1 MENGAPLEVATAL
14 DQRDSGDRGDGI
26 PPVAHRLIGPHDPSP
41 VCLGDED
48 RGVAEGLA
56 PLDAHAVK
64 MRMRHRDAAQP
75 TSVPNC
81 GDARIVDKAQA
92 VPEDIAG
99 SGLHQQRP
107 LADSNRWIR
116 ADPGQSRFEV
126 ADVSTPAFRPKLLER
141 RPTLPL
147 RRHVLTLVVADR
159 AMRRRFRA
167 GRLLHPAGPANV
179 SGHGLN
185 VDSHPDLHLE
195 LTGTRPRAKRTAI
208 PRADRNLSISVA
220 PRSGSRVKT

>member
-1 MENGAPLEVATAL
+1 MNSTRVQPDATVWFPQPCWPSIASALTATRPRKAAMTAIHFVLVIAGPVEDGAPLEVATAL

-81 GDARIVDKAQA
+81 GEARIVDKAQA

-99 SGLHQQRP
+99 SRLHQQRP

-141 RPTLPL
+141 R
-147 RRHVLTLVVADR
+147 
-159 AMRRRFRA
+159 
-167 GRLLHPAGPANV
+167 
-179 SGHGLN
+179 
-185 VDSHPDLHLE
+185 
-195 LTGTRPRAKRTAI
+195 
-208 PRADRNLSISVA
+208 
-220 PRSGSRVKT
+220 

>member
-1 MENGAPLEVATAL
+1 MKLTKRRSATT
-14 DQRDSGDRGDGI
+14 
-26 PPVAHRLIGPHDPSP
+26 VMVSP
-41 VCLGDED
+41 V
-48 RGVAEGLA
+48 RRA
-56 PLDAHAVK
+56 PRPSAPPG
-64 MRMRHRDAAQP
+64 Q
-75 TSVPNC
+75 NC
-81 GDARIVDKAQA
+81 GEAGIVDKAQA

-99 SGLHQQRP
+99 SRLHQQRP

-147 RRHVLTLVVADR
+147 RWHVLTLVVADR

-167 GRLLHPAGPANV
+167 GRLLHPAGPANI

-220 PRSGSRVKT
+220 PRSGPRVKTGANRATTSCSEWREGP